1 MRNFGKF
8 ITKHLLL
15 YLLILVFIV
24 VLDLVVFFLTFNN
37 TVEDISRESPVR
49 ALQKVSENFTSENGS

>member
-49 ALQKVSENFTSENGS
+49 TPLNNV